1 MQRTLFENR
10 FLMGVLSRPAMFLMR
25 RAGWRIEG
33 QPPALPK
40 YVIVGAPHTSNWDF
54 LVMLGTVFT
63 VGIEMFW
70 LGKHTLFKPPL
81 GGLFRWLGGI
91 PVDRRQ
97 ANGLVDQLVN
107 VFHAHEKLVLVVPP
121 EGSRKKLKTWKSGFY
136 HIARGAQVPM
146 ALVAMDYGRKVV
158 GFGPVVTPSGDV
170 EADMVSIRSFFAS
183 AVGKFPHETAQIALK

>member
-10 FLMGVLSRPAMFLMR
+10 FLMGVLSRPAAFMMR

-33 QPPALPK
+33 QPPTLPK

-54 LVMLGTVFT
+54 VVMLGAIFT

-70 LGKHTLFKPPL
+70 LGKHTLFTPPF

-97 ANGLVDQLVN
+97 ANGLVDQLVD
-107 VFHAHEKLVLVVPP
+107 VFHAHQKLVLVIPP

-146 ALVAMDYGRKVV
+146 ALVVMDYGRKVV
-158 GFGPVVTPSGDV
+158 GFGPVMTPTGDV
-170 EADMVSIRSFFAS
+170 EADMTSIRSFFAS
-183 AVGKFPHETAQIALK
+183 AVGKFPHEAAQIALK

>member
-10 FLMGVLSRPAMFLMR
+10 FLMGVLSRPAAFMMR
-25 RAGWRIEG
+25 RAGWRVEG

-54 LVMLGTVFT
+54 LVMLGAVFT

-70 LGKHTLFKPPL
+70 LGKHTLFKPPF

-97 ANGLVDQLVN
+97 ANGLVDQLVDT
-107 VFHAHEKLVLVVPP
+107 FHAHEKLVLVVPP

-136 HIARGAQVPM
+136 HIARGAQVPL
-146 ALVAMDYGRKVV
+146 ALVVMDYGRKVV
-158 GFGPVVTPSGDV
+158 GFGPVLTPTGDV

>member
-97 ANGLVDQLVN
+97 ANGLVDQLVS